1 MYSKIN
7 YTVVG
12 LFVFLFTAAML
23 AFGFWLSKYGF
34 EKDYE
39 YYLLYFNDPVDGLS
53 PDSTVK
59 LRGVPVGKVAEIG
72 IDPSNVERI
81 RVLIR
86 LKPGTPITKGMYA
99 TLKLQGITGLSY
111 VEIEGGKQGAPL
123 LKASAGQLPVI
134 PTRPSLIQQLGDEAP
149 RLLKKIQKASE
160 SLTKILSEHNAR
172 RLSEILDNTASATR
186 KALEVEERILALSDE
201 LNATLKRFD
210 TKTEVLSLQIGNV
223 TRTLNEKLPPLM
235 DHLDAAGANIADLA
249 RGLDRRMKRGEY
261 DLRKM
266 IRPIQID
273 IKELSYSYQE
283 LAADLKDLSRHPS
296 SILFGAGHPP
306 KGPGE

>member
-7 YTVVG
+7 YTLVG
-12 LFVFLFTAAML
+12 LFVFLFTTAMF

-34 EKDYE
+34 DKNYE
-39 YYLLYFNDPVDGLS
+39 RYLLYFNDPVDGLS

-72 IDPSNVERI
+72 IDPTNVERI

-86 LKPGTPITKGMYA
+86 LNPGTPITKGMYA

-111 VEIEGGKQGAPL
+111 IEIEGGKQGAPL

-134 PTRPSLIQQLGDEAP
+134 PTRPSLIQQLGEEAP
-149 RLLKKIQKASE
+149 QLLKKVQKASD
-160 SLTKILSEHNAR
+160 SLTKIFSEHNAR
-172 RLSEILDNTASATR
+172 RLSEILDNTAIATR
-186 KALEVEERILALSDE
+186 KALEVEKQIVALSHD
-201 LNATLKRFD
+201 LNTTLKRFD
-210 TKTEVLSLQIGNV
+210 KKTEILSLQIGNV

-235 DHLDAAGANIADLA
+235 DHLDAAGANVADLA
-249 RGLDRRMKRGEY
+249 HGLDQRMKRGEY

-296 SILFGAGHPP
+296 SILFGAGNPP